1 MSESK
6 KYFVAIHPTN
16 HKSGSKMFRKY
27 GEASYGIKS
36 CASDEPHRYEVGKDD
51 VRLHEDLVALSTADG
66 IPFQYWTPDGEIG
79 TIPKVLFGNGVYLA
93 LLPEKAK
100 AKKTTV
106 SIADRLAEIR
116 NKPAVAI
123 N

>member
-6 KYFVAIHPTN
+6 KYFVAIHRTD

-36 CASDEPHRYEVGKDD
+36 CGLDEPHKYEVGKDD

-66 IPFQYWTPDGEIG
+66 VAFQSWTPDGEIG
-79 TIPKVLFGNGVYLA
+79 TVPKVLFGKGAYLA

-123 N
+123 S